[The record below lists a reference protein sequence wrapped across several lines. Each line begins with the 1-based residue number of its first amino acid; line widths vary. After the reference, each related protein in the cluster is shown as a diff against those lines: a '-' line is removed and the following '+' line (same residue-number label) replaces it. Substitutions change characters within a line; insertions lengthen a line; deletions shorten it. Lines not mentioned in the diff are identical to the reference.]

1 MSKNLP
7 LGDRLPRYGGGGACA
22 RGGAVARR
30 AGGRE
35 PRLCP
40 KPSCLREALS
50 PTACGRSPLP
60 EGAKEFFDNLPAPF
74 RGGMKAVTHI
84 KKIFIYTK
92 ETTIM
97 QKKFKIEVDCANCAA
112 KIETAIKELPG
123 VKNASVSFMA
133 QKLLL
138 EADDDK
144 FDAVLKDA
152 VKVAKKV
159 EPDFE
164 IEL

>member
-1 MSKNLP
+1 
-7 LGDRLPRYGGGGACA
+7 
-22 RGGAVARR
+22 
-30 AGGRE
+30 
-35 PRLCP
+35 
-40 KPSCLREALS
+40 
-50 PTACGRSPLP
+50 
-60 EGAKEFFDNLPAPF
+60 
-74 RGGMKAVTHI
+74 
-84 KKIFIYTK
+84 
-92 ETTIM
+92 M

-133 QKLLL
+133 QLLL

-152 VKVAKKV
+152 VKAAKKV

>member
-1 MSKNLP
+1 
-7 LGDRLPRYGGGGACA
+7 
-22 RGGAVARR
+22 
-30 AGGRE
+30 
-35 PRLCP
+35 
-40 KPSCLREALS
+40 
-50 PTACGRSPLP
+50 
-60 EGAKEFFDNLPAPF
+60 
-74 RGGMKAVTHI
+74 MKAVTHI

-92 ETTIM
+92 ETTTM

-152 VKVAKKV
+152 VKAAKKV

>member
-1 MSKNLP
+1 
-7 LGDRLPRYGGGGACA
+7 
-22 RGGAVARR
+22 
-30 AGGRE
+30 
-35 PRLCP
+35 
-40 KPSCLREALS
+40 
-50 PTACGRSPLP
+50 
-60 EGAKEFFDNLPAPF
+60 
-74 RGGMKAVTHI
+74 MKAVTHI

-92 ETTIM
+92 ETTIL

-138 EADDDK
+138 EADDDQ

-152 VKVAKKV
+152 VKAAKKV

>member
-1 MSKNLP
+1 
-7 LGDRLPRYGGGGACA
+7 
-22 RGGAVARR
+22 
-30 AGGRE
+30 
-35 PRLCP
+35 
-40 KPSCLREALS
+40 
-50 PTACGRSPLP
+50 
-60 EGAKEFFDNLPAPF
+60 
-74 RGGMKAVTHI
+74 
-84 KKIFIYTK
+84 
-92 ETTIM
+92 M

-123 VKNASVSFMA
+123 VKSASVSFMA

-152 VKVAKKV
+152 VKAAKKV